1 MQTNYQLVTD
11 MGRCITFINTGHSK
25 MMRRQAIVLTAAT
38 LSAPFVATSKANE
51 ALRWNMVT
59 SWPKNLPGPSV
70 TAQRLADRII
80 QMSDGRI
87 QIKLYAAGELVPA
100 FEVLY
105 TVSQNTAQ
113 IGHTAA
119 FFWQGK
125 IPASVFFTAV
135 PFGLTPDEHAAWIY
149 HGGGQELWEQAYADF
164 DVQPYMAGNT
174 GTGMGGW
181 FKKEINGLDDL
192 KGLKYR
198 MPGLGGEIYR
208 RLGATPVSLAP
219 GEIFGALQSGT
230 LDGAEFVGP
239 ASDLAFGFYKIA
251 PYYYWPGFHE
261 PNETGECLVSKKAL
275 AMLPDD
281 LRAIVSNACA
291 AENAFALAE
300 SKWRNAE
307 ALNTLIDKHGVQVR
321 PFPQYVLQAA
331 RETAEEVL
339 LEFAKKN
346 EMTRKVYE
354 SFNTAKNKL
363 TSWSSLSTKAFLD
376 ARGNS

>member
-1 MQTNYQLVTD
+1 M
-11 MGRCITFINTGHSK
+11 K
-25 MMRRQAIVLTAAT
+25 RRQAIALTAAT
-38 LSAPFVATSKANE
+38 ISVPFVSTSKANDP
-51 ALRWNMVT
+51 LHWNMVT
-59 SWPKNLPGPSV
+59 SWPKNLPGPGV
-70 TAQRLADRII
+70 TARRLADRIV

-100 FEVLY
+100 FEVFDA
-105 TVSQNTAQ
+105 VSQNTAQ
-113 IGHTAA
+113 IGHTAS

-164 DVQPYMAGNT
+164 SVQPYMAGNT

-181 FKKEINGLDDL
+181 FKKEVNSLDDL

-208 RLGATPVSLAP
+208 RLGATPVSLPP

-251 PYYYWPGFHE
+251 PYYYLPGFHE
-261 PNETGECLVSKKAL
+261 PNGTGECLVNKKVL
-275 AMLPDD
+275 SILPDD
-281 LRAIVSNACA
+281 LRDVVSNACA

-307 ALNTLIDKHGVQVR
+307 ALNTLIEKHGVQVR
-321 PFPQYVLQAA
+321 SFPQDVIQAA
-331 RETAEEVL
+331 RETGEEVL
-339 LEFAKKN
+339 LTFSKKN
-346 EMTRKVYE
+346 EMTRKVYD
-354 SFNTAKNKL
+354 SFNAARNKL

-376 ARGNS
+376 ARGNF

>member
-1 MQTNYQLVTD
+1 M
-11 MGRCITFINTGHSK
+11 K
-25 MMRRQAIVLTAAT
+25 RRQAIALTAAT
-38 LSAPFVATSKANE
+38 ISASFVSTSKAKE

-59 SWPKNLPGPSV
+59 SWPKNLPGPGI
-70 TAQRLADRII
+70 TAQRLADRIV
-80 QMSDGRI
+80 QMSDRRI

-100 FEVLY
+100 FEVLEA
-105 TVSQNTAQ
+105 VSQNTAQ

-125 IPASVFFTAV
+125 IPASVFFTAI
-135 PFGLTPDEHAAWIY
+135 PFGLTPEEHAAWIY
-149 HGGGQELWEQAYADF
+149 HGGGQELWEQAYTEF
-164 DVQPYMAGNT
+164 NVQPYMAGNT

-181 FKKEINGLDDL
+181 FKKEINSLDDI

-261 PNETGECLVSKKAL
+261 PNGTGECLVSKKAL
-275 AMLPDD
+275 EMLPND
-281 LRAIVSNACA
+281 LRDIVRNACA

-307 ALNTLIDKHGVQVR
+307 ALNTLVEKHDVQVR
-321 PFPQYVLQAA
+321 AFPQDVLQAA
-331 RETAEEVL
+331 RSVGEEVL
-339 LEFAKKN
+339 IKFSKKD
-346 EMTRKVYE
+346 EMTGEVFE
-354 SFNTAKNKL
+354 SFNAARKKL

-376 ARGNS
+376 ARENS

>member
-1 MQTNYQLVTD
+1 MQ
-11 MGRCITFINTGHSK
+11 
-25 MMRRQAIVLTAAT
+25 RRKAIALTAAT
-38 LSAPFVATSKANE
+38 ISAPFVATSKANE

-59 SWPKNLPGPSV
+59 SWPKNLPGPGI
-70 TAQRLADRII
+70 TAQRLADRIV

-100 FEVLY
+100 FEVLDA
-105 TVSQNTAQ
+105 VSQNTAQ

-125 IPASVFFTAV
+125 ISASVFFTAI
-135 PFGLTPDEHAAWIY
+135 PFGLTPEEHAAWIY
-149 HGGGQELWEQAYADF
+149 HGGGQELWQQAYADF

-181 FKKEINGLDDL
+181 FKKEINSLDDL

-198 MPGLGGEIYR
+198 MPGMGGEIYR

-261 PNETGECLVSKKAL
+261 PNGTGECLINKKAL
-275 AMLPDD
+275 AMLSDD
-281 LRAIVSNACA
+281 LREIVRNACT

-300 SKWRNAE
+300 AKWRNAE
-307 ALNTLIDKHGVQVR
+307 AINTLINKHNVKVR
-321 PFPQYVLQAA
+321 SFPQDVLKAA
-331 RETAEEVL
+331 RDMGEEVL
-339 LEFAKKN
+339 VEFSKKD
-346 EMTRKVYE
+346 EMTGKVYE
-354 SFNTAKNKL
+354 SFIAIRNKM

-376 ARGNS
+376 ARGTS